1 MAPLHTFNRKL
12 AHTFSDCSFVHV
24 AVHTLTVEY
33 RVVWLSGSN
42 PNGPICNNNVI
53 IIITQM
59 ELVWEHSKM
68 VQPQV
73 DNVLLT
79 IIYFNNF
86 NFGADIETEVSSY
99 HFHITSYTL
108 P

>member
-12 AHTFSDCSFVHV
+12 AHTFSDGSFVHV
-24 AVHTLTVEY
+24 PVHTLTAEY

-42 PNGPICNNNVI
+42 PNGPICDNNVI

-68 VQPQV
+68 AQPRV
-73 DNVLLT
+73 YNVLLT
-79 IIYFNNF
+79 IIYFNNLIL
-86 NFGADIETEVSSY
+86 GQTERLKSL
-99 HFHITSYTL
+99 HITSI
-108 P
+108 